1 MPLYETIQH
10 LMKEISDHLTMQEI
24 CNKAVRINPA
34 VFFHIL
40 ECFKT
45 KEMCTKAVEE
55 EQSNLR

>member
-1 MPLYETIQH
+1 MTLYETIQR
-10 LMKEISDHLTMQEI
+10 LIKEISYRFTMQEI

-45 KEMCTKAVEE
+45 QEMCTKAVVE